1 MLKPSLHEKPL
12 SLKTGAVM
20 AFDAEAFAHTLLSEV
35 LFFDA
40 EYHVIG
46 SVSLIDA
53 DAQRERFIAAFD
65 PDEEVFLIEEAT
77 DWEEEDDDD
86 LGYRLAADGTIHRR
100 YATSAETATAL
111 LALADLHNLQPVFLP
126 LFEEE

>member
-1 MLKPSLHEKPL
+1 
-12 SLKTGAVM
+12 M
-20 AFDAEAFAHTLLSEV
+20 AFDAEAFAHALLSEV

-46 SVSLIDA
+46 SVSLIDF
-53 DAQRERFIAAFD
+53 DALRERFIAAFD
-65 PDEEVFLIEEAT
+65 PDEDAFLIEEAT

-86 LGYRLAADGTIHRR
+86 LGYRLATDGTIYGR
-100 YATSAETATAL
+100 YTTNEETATAL
-111 LALADLHNLQPVFLP
+111 LTLAGRHHLQPAFLP